1 MLTTLLH
8 FCTTYLAT
16 AGASSPPG
24 RQELHLLATVQAAER
39 IPPTCGHLHRAGP
52 QTYLS
57 WGLTR
62 QGWRG
67 GWDLTRWA
75 RSSCDEPFFCLLSI
89 SPTKTGES
97 GQQRRQPAAN
107 ASRMPIPNPQPR
119 KVAVSWAVLWAEHFE
134 LSSVDLHCSQ
144 KPTVTI
150 SGKLHAHFRSVYH
163 CF

>member
-1 MLTTLLH
+1 MRLPGWCASTSNTVCTTQSFTTYPQTLKLMATCMLTALLH
-8 FCTTYLAT
+8 FCRASLVT
-16 AGASSPPG
+16 AGASSSPG
-24 RQELHLLATVQAAER
+24 GGKLLFLATVQAAER
-39 IPPTCGHLHRAGP
+39 TPPPCGHLHRAGP

-89 SPTKTGES
+89 SPTKPGES

-107 ASRMPIPNPQPR
+107 TSRMPMPNPQPR
-119 KVAVSWAVLWAEHFE
+119 KVAVS
-134 LSSVDLHCSQ
+134 
-144 KPTVTI
+144 
-150 SGKLHAHFRSVYH
+150 
-163 CF
+163 